1 MKALAAWL
9 LAVLLSALAGCA
21 GVPPMPPVADL
32 FHDEAFAPASVVI
45 DPAAALALSDT
56 MRRYLA
62 ATIPSQ
68 ARPLDKRRLLVE
80 ALTRGNLKLEYDSA
94 MTRTA
99 AQAFEARSGNCL
111 ALVMMTAALAKELG
125 LVVNY
130 QLVIGEPNWDRS
142 GDLQIAVGH
151 VNLTL
156 EERRGSIGSFSVTTG
171 PMLID
176 FLPPRDARRLVTR
189 PIDER
194 TVIAMYLNNRA
205 VESLT
210 QGLVDNAYGWARE
223 AVRADPELLG
233 AYLTLGVVYRARHL
247 SQAAEQVL
255 QRVITREPD
264 NVLAL
269 SNRALVLRD
278 LGRTAEAEALV
289 QRVAALDPD
298 PPFSHFNA
306 GMVAYR
312 AGRMEEARRL
322 FAKEVARA
330 PYHHEFEFWLGLSH
344 LAQGDAEQA
353 RVHLTRAMQAS
364 TTRKDHDL
372 YAAKLDRLKA
382 TRPE

>member
-1 MKALAAWL
+1 MKALVAWL
-9 LAVLLSALAGCA
+9 LSAMVGLAGCA
-21 GVPPMPPVADL
+21 SVPPMPPVADL
-32 FHDEAFAPASVVI
+32 FHDEAFAPPSVPI
-45 DPAAALALSDT
+45 DPAAALAVSDT
-56 MRRYLA
+56 MRRYLV

-68 ARPLDKRRLLVE
+68 ARPLDKRRQLVDALL
-80 ALTRGNLKLEYDSA
+80 RGELKLEYDSA
-94 MTRTA
+94 VTRTA

-130 QLVIGEPNWDRS
+130 RSVVGEPVWDRS
-142 GDLQIAVGH
+142 ADLQIAVGH

-156 EERRGSIGSFSVTTG
+156 EERRGSIGSFSITAG

-194 TVIAMYLNNRA
+194 TVVAMYLDNRA

-210 QGLVDNAYGWARE
+210 QGLVDNAYWWARE
-223 AVRADPELLG
+223 AARVDPELLA

-247 SQAAEQVL
+247 PLATEQVL
-255 QRVITREPD
+255 QRVLAREPD
-264 NVLAL
+264 NLLAL

-278 LGRTAEAEALV
+278 LGRTAEADALA
-289 QRVAALDPD
+289 QRLATLDPN

-306 GMVAYR
+306 GVAAYR
-312 AGRMEEARRL
+312 AGRLEDARQL

-330 PYHHEFEFWLGLSH
+330 PYHHEFEFWLGLSY

-353 RVHLTRAMQAS
+353 AVHLTRAMQAS

-372 YAAKLDRLKA
+372 YAAKLDRLKLLRA
-382 TRPE
+382 Q